1 MHRQDSRFGGIRGHG
16 VSWHIPR
23 LSVFL
28 GLGCLFSI
36 WAPARAQDAHP
47 ARRTKPAQA
56 ATAWKPLFDGKSLH
70 GWEITKFGGEGD
82 VAVKDGAIYLDF
94 GSPLTGITYRG
105 KTPKSDYE
113 LRLEAQRVDG
123 VDFFCALTFPVKE
136 AYCSLIVGGWGGAV
150 VGISSIDG
158 HDASENETTR
168 YIGFKTGRW
177 YRLQVRVR
185 ADRIRAWI
193 DDQCVVDVATRGKKL
208 TTRAEVD
215 LSKPLG
221 IATFETRAAL
231 RKLQIRWLGVA
242 DGAQKDSK

>member
-1 MHRQDSRFGGIRGHG
+1 
-16 VSWHIPR
+16 
-23 LSVFL
+23 
-28 GLGCLFSI
+28 
-36 WAPARAQDAHP
+36 
-47 ARRTKPAQA
+47 
-56 ATAWKPLFDGKSLH
+56 
-70 GWEITKFGGEGD
+70 

-105 KTPKSDYE
+105 KAPKCDYE

-136 AYCSLIVGGWGGAV
+136 AHCSLIVGGWGGAV

-168 YIGFKTGRW
+168 YIGFETGRW
-177 YRLQVRVR
+177 YALRVRVQ

-193 DDQCVVDVATRGKKL
+193 DDKCVVDVTTRGRKL

-231 RKLQIRWLGVA
+231 RKIQIRLLDVK
-242 DGAQKDSK
+242 DGAQKHSK